1 MEKLQFK
8 IPQEVTRVTNTLE
21 KADFETYLV
30 GGCVRDL
37 LLDRKPK
44 DWDITTNA
52 KPEQILGLFEHTFYE
67 NDFGTVGIVSDSNP
81 SDGQGETPD
90 ETLKIIEITPYR
102 LESCYSDNRHPDNV
116 AFGDKLEDDLKR
128 RDFTV
133 NALVFDI
140 SKNKLIDLY
149 KGQKDLKDKIIRTVG
164 KPEDRFNEDSLRL
177 LRAIRLATELNFEID
192 PETEK
197 AIAKQAINLA
207 KISQERIRDEFIK
220 ILMSDMPMD
229 GIILAQRLGLLK
241 YIIPELEKGIGE
253 GQKGAHIYTIW
264 EHNLRALQHS
274 ADRNW
279 PLHIRLSAL
288 LHDVAKPH
296 TKRWNKEKEEFTF
309 YGHDVVGEKVSR
321 EILERLRFS
330 NPIIDVVTKLVRNHL
345 FFSDIDQIT
354 LSAVRR
360 IIKNVGPD
368 NVWDLM
374 KLRACDRIGMGRPK
388 ENPYRLRKYKA
399 MIEEAMKD
407 PVSVKMLKID
417 GNRIMN
423 VTRETPG
430 PKIGFILNALME
442 EVLDDPKLNTSEY
455 LEKRTQELI
464 KLPIGILKEISE
476 KGKKDIKTKEEK
488 EIKTIRE
495 KHQVK

>member
-1 MEKLQFK
+1 MGKLQFK

-21 KADFETYLV
+21 RAGFEAYLV

-37 LLDRKPK
+37 LLNKKPK

-52 KPEQILGLFEHTFYE
+52 QPKQILGLFEHTFYE
-67 NDFGTVGIVSDSNP
+67 NDFGTVGVVSD
-81 SDGQGETPD
+81 ETSD

-102 LESCYSDNRHPDNV
+102 LESKYSDSRHPDKV
-116 AFGDKLEDDLKR
+116 IFSHKLKDDLQR
-128 RDFTV
+128 RDFTI
-133 NALVFDI
+133 NALAFNT
-140 SKNKLIDLY
+140 SKNELVDLY
-149 KGQKDLKDKIIRTVG
+149 KGQEDIKDKIIRTVG
-164 KPEDRFNEDSLRL
+164 QPEDRFNEDALRL
-177 LRAIRLATELNFEID
+177 LRAVRLATELNFKIS

-197 AIAKQAINLA
+197 TIIKQAKNLI

-229 GIILAQRLGLLK
+229 GIVLTQRLGLLSR
-241 YIIPELEKGIGE
+241 IIPELEKGIGE

-274 ADRNW
+274 ADKKW

-288 LHDVAKPH
+288 LHDIAKPH
-296 TKRWNKEKEEFTF
+296 TKRWNKEKGEWTF
-309 YGHDVVGEKVSR
+309 YGHDVVGERVSR

-330 NPIIDVVTKLVRNHL
+330 NSIIEVVTKLVRNHL

-360 IIKNVGPD
+360 IIRNVGPE

-417 GNRIMN
+417 GNRIME

-430 PKIGFILNALME
+430 PKVGFILNALME
-442 EVLDDPKLNTSEY
+442 EILDNPQLNTSEY
-455 LEKRTQELI
+455 LEKRAQELI
-464 KLPIGILKEISE
+464 MLPLEKLKQISE
-476 KGKKDIKTKEEK
+476 QGKKDIKTKENE
-488 EIKTIRE
+488 EIKVIRK
-495 KHQVK
+495 KHWVK